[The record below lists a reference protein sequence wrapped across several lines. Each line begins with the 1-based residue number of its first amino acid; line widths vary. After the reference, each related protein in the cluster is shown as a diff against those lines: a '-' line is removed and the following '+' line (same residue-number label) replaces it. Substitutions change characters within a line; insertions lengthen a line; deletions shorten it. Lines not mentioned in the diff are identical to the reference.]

1 MKSLFGVFSKLMIII
16 FLFFLTKTYAQN
28 ATDALRLAE
37 PGLGVSARALGM
49 GDSYIG
55 LSDDASAAFFNPAG
69 LGLLKKIELSGDLSY
84 NKFENNTTFFN
95 QTTNESNSTTR
106 FNRISLAIPFPT
118 YQGSLVF
125 GVSYYTTKDLTGA
138 LKFNGFNPGNNSM
151 IQNLLSSNSQYDYNI
166 PYDLFLT
173 DLNYNTPINGRLNQS
188 GSILSSGS
196 INNWAFTGAIEVY
209 KNLFVGLD
217 LNIITG
223 SYNSNNDY
231 YEDDTQNLYQ
241 GDTDPG
247 NDSTMNF
254 QTFYLNRIL
263 DWNISGWDAKLGIL
277 YQFNDNARF
286 GATIQ
291 FPKYHTIKEKFTV
304 NGSSQFGSGYSF
316 NLDPSYYS
324 SNVKYDIV
332 TPFELAGGFSV
343 NLKGLILSG
352 QATMIDYSQTE
363 FRNPDGLSASYI
375 AGINKDIKDLLRAVV
390 NLNAG
395 LEYTIPDIGL
405 RLRGGFIYQPSPYQG
420 DPSQY
425 DRKYFTVG
433 IGFLADQTV
442 GIDVAYAH
450 GWWKNYGD
458 NYVNYDQYGNVI
470 PVSRTY
476 QDLSKDKIMLGMT
489 YRF

>member
-1 MKSLFGVFSKLMIII
+1 MKSLFGVFSKLMIFI
-16 FLFFLTKTYAQN
+16 FLFSLTKIYAQN
-28 ATDALRLAE
+28 EVDALRLAL
-37 PGLGVSARALGM
+37 PGLGVSTRALGM

-84 NKFENNTTFFN
+84 NKFGNNTTFFN
-95 QTTNESNSTTR
+95 QSTSESNSTTR

-138 LKFNGFNPGNNSM
+138 LKFNGFNNGNNSM
-151 IQNLLSSNSQYDYNI
+151 IQNLLGSNSSQDYNI
-166 PYDLFLT
+166 PYDLYLT
-173 DLNYNTPINGRLNQS
+173 DSSYNTPINGGLNQS

-196 INNWAFTGAIEVY
+196 TNNWAFTGAIEVY

-223 SYNSNNDY
+223 SYTSNNDY
-231 YEDDTQNLYQ
+231 YEDDTQGIYSNIETNP
-241 GDTDPG
+241 GDPT
-247 NDSTMNF
+247 TMGF

-263 DWNISGWDAKLGIL
+263 NWDISGWDAKLGVL
-277 YQFNDNARF
+277 YQFNDKARF

-304 NGSSQFGSGYSF
+304 NGQSIFSSGTTYS
-316 NLDPSYYS
+316 LDPSNYS

-343 NLKGLILSG
+343 NLQGLILSG

-363 FRNPDGLSASYI
+363 FRNPDGLSTSYVAS
-375 AGINKDIKDLLRAVV
+375 INKDIKDLLRAVV

-395 LEYTIPDIGL
+395 IEYTIPDVGV

-433 IGFLADQTV
+433 IGFRADQTV

-458 NYVNYDQYGNVI
+458 NYGYN
-470 PVSRTY
+470 VSRTY
-476 QDLSKDKIMLGMT
+476 QDISKDKIMLGMT

>member
-1 MKSLFGVFSKLMIII
+1 MKSLLGIFSKLMI
-16 FLFFLTKTYAQN
+16 FLFLVSITKIYAQN
-28 ATDALRLAE
+28 ETDALRLAV

-49 GDSYIG
+49 GNSYIG

-69 LGLLKKIELSGDLSY
+69 LGLLKKMELSGGLSY
-84 NKFENNTTFFN
+84 NKFNNNTTFFN
-95 QTTNESNSTTR
+95 QGTSESNSTTR
-106 FNRISLAIPFPT
+106 LNRISLAIPFPT

-125 GVSYYTTKDLTGA
+125 GISYYTTKDLTGS
-138 LKFNGFNPGNNSM
+138 LKFNGLNTGNNSM
-151 IQNLLSSNSQYDYNI
+151 IQNLLNSNSPYDYNI

-173 DLNYNTPINGRLNQS
+173 DSVYNTPINGGLNQS

-196 INNWAFTGAIEVY
+196 TNNWAFTGAIEVY

-217 LNIITG
+217 LNIIKG
-223 SYNSNNDY
+223 SYTSNSDY

-241 GDTDPG
+241 GETNPG
-247 NDSTMNF
+247 DLSTMDF

-277 YQFNDNARF
+277 YQFNDNARL
-286 GATIQ
+286 GATVQ
-291 FPKYHTIKEKFTV
+291 FPKYHTIKETFTV
-304 NGSSQFGSGYSF
+304 NGSSQFGSGSSYS
-316 NLDPSYYS
+316 LDPSYYS

-352 QATMIDYSQTE
+352 EATMIDYSQTE
-363 FRNPDGLSASYI
+363 FRNPDGLSTSYVAS
-375 AGINKDIKDLLRAVV
+375 INKDIKDLLRAVV
-390 NLNAG
+390 NVNAG
-395 LEYTIPDIGL
+395 LEYTIPGVGL
-405 RLRGGFIYQPSPYQG
+405 ILRGGFIYQPSPYQG
-420 DPSQY
+420 DPSEY
-425 DRKYFTVG
+425 DRKYFTAG

-442 GIDVAYAH
+442 GIDIGYAH

-458 NYVNYDQYGNVI
+458 NYSYN
-470 PVSRTY
+470 VSRTY
-476 QDLSKDKIMLGMT
+476 QDISKDKIMIGMT